1 MIAQQALTRRHLLAG
16 SSVLA
21 FSALAPG
28 RAMAAP
34 FDPFAALV
42 SRGPSSLDVPAIGAT
57 ASASGAPYLA
67 PVADGWRIVSLLTT
81 GNEVK
86 GYAFAGI
93 PDGLGAFDNGD
104 GSITILV
111 AHELAG
117 GRGAVRGHGGKGGF
131 VSRWTLA
138 KDTLEI
144 RSGQDFVTSPQ
155 KIHLFIGEGWKSGD
169 QVPAQ
174 QLDLSR
180 FCSADLAPVS
190 AYFNKSTGLG
200 YNGRIFL
207 NGEEAGAGSANRAFA
222 WVAEDGSAWELPAFG
237 FGKAG
242 DAKDPTPSWENL
254 LSHPAT
260 GDLTLVAANSDGGS
274 NQVHFYLGAK
284 KREGS
289 PIERAGLTGG
299 TLFSMVVPG
308 VAAESRETNIGIAK
322 SIAGKGA
329 GRAIAFAQPNKGT
342 SFLRPEDGAW
352 DPRNPNRYCFV
363 TTDRNNFAAD
373 GTARDGQDVTQ
384 IGRTRLW
391 AVTFDD
397 VTKLVTDGAPTGK
410 IELLLDGTEGGDMFD
425 NIAISDDG
433 VIFLCEDPGNSR
445 HNGKVWSYDLATGK
459 FETIAKFDPAKFG
472 DVVGGQYTPP
482 VAPFVDDKESS
493 GVIDVTDLFKD
504 APWFRPNARVL
515 LLVVQAH
522 FAYDLTLPAGAQLVE
537 GGQLLLM
544 VKAG

>member
-1 MIAQQALTRRHLLAG
+1 MIAKHTLTRRHLLAG
-16 SSVLA
+16 SSALA
-21 FSALAPG
+21 LSALAPG
-28 RAMAAP
+28 RAFAAA
-34 FDPFAALV
+34 FDPFAAPV

-67 PVADGWRIVSLLTT
+67 PVAEGWRIVSLLTT
-81 GNEVK
+81 GDEVK
-86 GYAFAGI
+86 GYHLAGI

-104 GSITILV
+104 GTITILCN
-111 AHELAG
+111 HELAG
-117 GRGAVRGHGGKGGF
+117 GKGAVRGHGGKGAF

-138 KDTLEI
+138 KDSLEI

-155 KIHLFIGEGWKSGD
+155 KMHLFAGDGWKSGD
-169 QVPAQ
+169 QVPAK
-174 QLDLSR
+174 QLDFSR

-190 AYFNKSTGLG
+190 AFFNKTKGLG
-200 YNGRIFL
+200 YNGHIFL
-207 NGEEAGAGSANRAFA
+207 NGEEAGVANPNRAFA
-222 WVAEDGSAWELPAFG
+222 WVAEDGAGWELPAFG

-254 LSHPAT
+254 LAHPAT

-274 NQVHFYLGAK
+274 NQVYFYIGRKA
-284 KREGS
+284 REGS

-308 VAAESRETNIGIAK
+308 VAIESRDTNIGIAK
-322 SIAGKGA
+322 SLAGKGA
-329 GRAIAFAQPNKGT
+329 GRAIAFAEPNKGT

-352 DPRNPNRYCFV
+352 DTRNPNRYYFV
-363 TTDRNNFAAD
+363 TTDRNNFEAD
-373 GTARDGQDVTQ
+373 GTVREGQDVKQ
-384 IGRTRLW
+384 IARSRLW

-410 IELLLDGTEGGDMFD
+410 IELLLDGTEGGEMFD
-425 NIAISDDG
+425 NVTVTADG

-445 HNGKVWSYDLATGK
+445 HNGKVWAYELDTGK
-459 FETIAKFDPAKFG
+459 LEIVAKFDPAKFG

-482 VAPFVDDKESS
+482 VAPFVDDKETS
-493 GVIDVTDLFKD
+493 GVLDVTDLFKD
-504 APWFRPNARVL
+504 APWFRPKARVL
-515 LLVVQAH
+515 LIVVQAH
-522 FAYDLTLPAGAQLVE
+522 FEYDLTLPAGAQLVE
-537 GGQLLLM
+537 GGQMLLM